1 VIAGDKVGC
10 NMNAKDKDRNKQ
22 RKTFSLKTLGKTVIG
37 HSNFDAHF
45 TLFPLRTLLGEVV
58 QYTVIFAYD
67 AAQVPL
73 WLISG
78 LDLWKFDELLKEVTD
93 EQRNNLLTS
102 ASLPAVQME
111 V

>member
-1 VIAGDKVGC
+1 
-10 NMNAKDKDRNKQ
+10 M
-22 RKTFSLKTLGKTVIG
+22 
-37 HSNFDAHF
+37 
-45 TLFPLRTLLGEVV
+45 GEVV

-73 WLISG
+73 WLVSG